1 LFNEDG
7 PICRWYS
14 AIENIHID
22 IMPTD
27 SHVLGFTNR
36 WYQEAVFTAVQHQIK
51 NGEVIKIFHP
61 LALIAAKIEAFK
73 NRGKGDFYASHDFE
87 DLITVIDGSGDLL
100 VLLPEVSEE
109 MRLYIAGW
117 AREVLGTGRELPD
130 IIDGSLGN
138 VPGRVRRA
146 DRVIEILR
154 ALAAEGE
161 G

>member
-1 LFNEDG
+1 
-7 PICRWYS
+7 
-14 AIENIHID
+14 
-22 IMPTD
+22 M
-27 SHVLGFTNR
+27 
-36 WYQEAVFTAVQHQIK
+36 
-51 NGEVIKIFHP
+51 
-61 LALIAAKIEAFK
+61 
-73 NRGKGDFYASHDFE
+73 
-87 DLITVIDGSGDLL
+87 
-100 VLLPEVSEE
+100 LLPEVSEE